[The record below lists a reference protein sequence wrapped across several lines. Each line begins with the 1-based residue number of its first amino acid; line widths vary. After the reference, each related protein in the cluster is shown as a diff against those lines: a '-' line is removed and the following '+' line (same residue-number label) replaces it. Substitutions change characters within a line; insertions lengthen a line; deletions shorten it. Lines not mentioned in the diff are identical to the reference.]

1 MCVRLPPGGE
11 SSEEVIMAG
20 RGRLALWLT
29 APLVLTAVLAVAAAG
44 KEENRRIAQP
54 EEKRFPGTV
63 LEVKQQECDICKC
76 IELLVVLKTGAG
88 RFEVRLGPK
97 AFFEE
102 HDFALSRGDRVTV
115 TGIRFVEREKE
126 IVLANEVRKGGARLV
141 LRGKYG
147 KPAWLEA
154 HGHTC
159 PVCGN

>member
-1 MCVRLPPGGE
+1 
-11 SSEEVIMAG
+11 MAG
-20 RGRLALWLT
+20 RGRLILWLAAPVALAAALVAAGVEDNRRN
-29 APLVLTAVLAVAAAG
+29 APL
-44 KEENRRIAQP
+44 

-63 LEVKQQECDICKC
+63 LEVKRQECEICKC
-76 IELLVVLKTGAG
+76 VELSIVLKTGAG

-97 AFFEE
+97 AYFEE
-102 HDFALSRGDRVTV
+102 HDFTLSRGDRITV
-115 TGIRFVEREKE
+115 TGIKFVEREKE
-126 IVLANEVRKGGARLV
+126 IVLANEVRKGGEHLV

>member
-1 MCVRLPPGGE
+1 M
-11 SSEEVIMAG
+11 G
-20 RGRLALWLT
+20 RSRRLALWLAWLV
-29 APLVLTAVLAVAAAG
+29 APLVLAAAG
-44 KEENRRIAQP
+44 TAENRPFALP

-63 LEVKQQECDICKC
+63 MEVKRQECEICKC
-76 IELLVVLKTGAG
+76 VEMSIVLKTAAG

-102 HDFALSRGDRVTV
+102 HDFALSRGDRISV
-115 TGIRFVEREKE
+115 TGIKFVEREKE
-126 IVLANEVRKGGARLV
+126 IVLANEVRKGGERLV